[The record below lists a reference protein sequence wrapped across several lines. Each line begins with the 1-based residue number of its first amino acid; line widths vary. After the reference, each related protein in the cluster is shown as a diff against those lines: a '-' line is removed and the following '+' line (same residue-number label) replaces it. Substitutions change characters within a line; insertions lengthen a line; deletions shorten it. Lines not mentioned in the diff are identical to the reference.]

1 MSEMN
6 TSDLTPDELRRE
18 IERLQVELQETTQEK
33 VQAAEYGL
41 AVLEEKERLR
51 LQIEEIEGHYETV
64 KHELDCA
71 KEVRVLLI
79 YRFHYFSLGLCCTCV
94 QLKKYCN
101 LTGISPITLFIC
113 ICWKAKSTK

>member
-1 MSEMN
+1 MSETN

-71 KEVRVLLI
+71 KEVWVKIFKFL
-79 YRFHYFSLGLCCTCV
+79 YDYFSKDMIMFRPCVDLEIGL
-94 QLKKYCN
+94 
-101 LTGISPITLFIC
+101 S
-113 ICWKAKSTK
+113 

>member
-79 YRFHYFSLGLCCTCV
+79 YRFPYFSLGLCCTCV
-94 QLKKYCN
+94 QLKN
-101 LTGISPITLFIC
+101 TAI
-113 ICWKAKSTK
+113 

>member
-1 MSEMN
+1 MSEIN

-71 KEVRVLLI
+71 KEVGGLLC
-79 YRFHYFSLGLCCTCV
+79 RFKISLFYLGLCCTCV
-94 QLKKYCN
+94 RLRDN
-101 LTGISPITLFIC
+101 SFGDAI
-113 ICWKAKSTK
+113 